1 MKKALFIIIIGLSAC
16 SAKDNQENVSTDTT
30 SKFKKINAQEVD
42 TLKKLPVKQKSFEQK
57 ADDRLD
63 KIMNKRK
70 YVK

>member
-1 MKKALFIIIIGLSAC
+1 MKKALFVIIIGFSAC